1 MKLIHSGNDE
11 LVRDRRRAF
20 DPRTMVRASVGGALL
35 LTCVGIGVGCG
46 PRVQPITRIT
56 ISCPG
61 LTPVE
66 SDELVALPLINAIS
80 GVPRIAD
87 RIGFSRQGRVEIYV
101 TWEATED
108 QASLAS
114 NLSFVANLLPPE
126 TGRPELTSV
135 LGSSGIPI
143 PEPGDEQVITI
154 HFDRDKLAALG
165 VSYTTAA
172 NAARD
177 HLSAPVGD
185 IAAAMQRLQ
194 SLSVSADGREIPF
207 QDVAKV
213 GIETQPKC
221 VVRR

>member
-1 MKLIHSGNDE
+1 MSIHSGDDVSVRDHRRARDPRP
-11 LVRDRRRAF
+11 LVRS
-20 DPRTMVRASVGGALL
+20 SVWGALL

-46 PRVQPITRIT
+46 PRVQPITKISN
-56 ISCPG
+56 SCPG

-66 SDELVALPLINAIS
+66 SDELVALPLINAID
-80 GVPRIAD
+80 GLPGIAD
-87 RIGFSRQGRVEIYV
+87 RVGFSRQGRVEVYV

-108 QASLAS
+108 LEVLAS
-114 NLSFVANLLPPE
+114 RLNLVANLLPPE
-126 TGRPELTSV
+126 AGPPELTSV
-135 LGSSGIPI
+135 PGSSGIPN

-177 HLSAPVGD
+177 HQRAPAGD
-185 IAAAMQRLQ
+185 IAAAMERLQ
-194 SLSVSADGREIPF
+194 SLSVSADGREISL
-207 QDVAKV
+207 QDIAKV
-213 GIETQPKC
+213 GIESQPKC